1 MAKLKIQKTYTNP
14 DATTT
19 TVDSYVSPITINS
32 NHIGGTGGN
41 EDQTIPT
48 IACSFLRDAG
58 GSVETSAYILF
69 QKGMR
74 KFEVNNTAEDSTT
87 TATLVNALAAD
98 LTAANTMVI
107 RATLANI
114 AGANVANIGT
124 GSGSYTNNRDYAYV
138 TWTAANVTGYA
149 TPTVGYQIVGSGLTG
164 NVTIVEVNSA
174 TNVTVSVPTQTV
186 STSQSAISET
196 FAVSRISNKYV
207 LDWSNTKWRY
217 WFSDPYTDSVAVLGS
232 QPNWQAVTFVRVDNA

>member
-19 TVDSYVSPITINS
+19 TVDSYVSPTLINT

-41 EDQTIPT
+41 EDQTIST
-48 IACSFLRDAG
+48 IACSFLRDTG
-58 GSVETSAYILF
+58 GAVDDGYILF
-69 QKGMR
+69 QKGLR
-74 KFEVNNTAEDSTT
+74 KFQVNNTSEANTT
-87 TATLVNALAAD
+87 IATLVNAISTE
-98 LTAANTMVI
+98 LTTANTMVI

-124 GSGSYTNNRDYAYV
+124 GSGSYTNNRAFAYI

-149 TPTVGYQIVGSGLTG
+149 TPTVGYQITGSGLTG
-164 NVTIVEVNSA
+164 NVTVVEVNSA
-174 TNVTVSVPTQTV
+174 TNVTVAVTTQTV
-186 STSQSAISET
+186 STSQSAISKT

-207 LDWSNTKWRY
+207 SDWANTKWRY
-217 WFSDPYTDSVAVLGS
+217 WFSDPYTDSVAVLDS
-232 QPNWQAVTFVRVDNA
+232 QPGWQAVTFVRVNNA